1 MQDNSKNM
9 MLAVAC
15 SVALLIVYQLFVLEP
30 AAKRKQA
37 EARARATAEAQAP
50 AGPAAPQAVVTIP
63 REQALAAS
71 PRVPVETPSLRGSI
85 ALKGAR
91 IDDLFLKGYR
101 ESADRNSP
109 LVELLRPEG
118 TAQAYFADF
127 GWLGANLPG
136 LPGGD
141 TQWTLASGSTLA
153 PGAPVALTYRS
164 PEGLLFTR
172 TIGVDDKYLFTV
184 TDTVANQGAVPVTL
198 APYATVQRHGL
209 PTDIGKGA
217 YVAEG
222 AARVFGGTF
231 EQHKYHEWKKH
242 GEYDQSS
249 TGGWLGMN
257 DKYWLAAL
265 IPDQKEPIKATFRV
279 TPVQGLD
286 IYDASY
292 LGQNRTLAPGQQASA
307 TTRLFAGAKVFP
319 VLKHYQSTLGAPDFD
334 KAIDWG
340 MFWFFTRPIFA
351 VLEFFYHHIGN
362 FGLSIMLLTV
372 CVKILFF
379 WPANK
384 SYESMTKMKK
394 VQPELEKLKTRF
406 KDDAAKQQQEMMA
419 LYQREKINPFM
430 GCLPLVVQIPVFWAL
445 LKTQAMSIDMRQAPF
460 FGWIHDLSVRDPTS
474 IWTLFGLIPWDPS
487 HAPLI
492 GTFLAGPLH
501 IGVWPLLMGFTM
513 WLSQAM
519 TPTTGMDPTQQKIMQ
534 FFPLIFTF
542 SLAQFAAGLVIY
554 WSWNN
559 ILSIG
564 QQYVIMRRFKVSNPI
579 DNLLGRLSSRL
590 KPSG

>member
-1 MQDNSKNM
+1 MQDNKNTIIFFV
-9 MLAVAC
+9 LAMAMWLAY
-15 SVALLIVYQLFVLEP
+15 SHWVLEP

-37 EARARATAEAQAP
+37 EAKARATAEALAP
-50 AGPAAPQAVVTIP
+50 AGPAAPQAVISLP
-63 REQALAAS
+63 REQALASS
-71 PRVPVETPSLRGSI
+71 PRIPIETPSLRGSL
-85 ALKGAR
+85 ALRGAR
-91 IDDLFLKGYR
+91 IDDLFLKQYR
-101 ESADRNSP
+101 ETTARNSP
-109 LVELLRPEG
+109 LVELFRPEG
-118 TAQAYFADF
+118 ASQAYFADF

-136 LPGGD
+136 LPGAD
-141 TQWTLASGSTLA
+141 TQWAVAQGSTLG
-153 PGAPVALTYRS
+153 PGTPVVLTYRS
-164 PEGLLFTR
+164 PQGLAFTR

-184 TDTVANQGAVPVTL
+184 TDTVANQGSGPVTL

-209 PTDIGKGA
+209 PTDVGKGA

-231 EQHKYHEWKKH
+231 EQHKYRDWKKK
-242 GEYDQSS
+242 GEYDQAS
-249 TGGWLGMN
+249 TGGWLGIN

-279 TPVQGLD
+279 TPAPGLD

-292 LGQNRTLAPGQQASA
+292 LGQNRTLGPGQQISA
-307 TTRLFAGAKVFP
+307 TSRLFAGAKVYP
-319 VLKHYQSTLGAPDFD
+319 LLKHYQTTLGVVDFD

-340 MFWFFTRPIFA
+340 MFWFFTRPIFS

-362 FGLSIMLLTV
+362 FGLSILLLTV
-372 CVKILFF
+372 CVKLLFF

-445 LKTQAMSIDMRQAPF
+445 LKTQAMAIDMRHAPF
-460 FGWIHDLSVRDPTS
+460 FGWIQDLSAKDPTT
-474 IWTLFGLIPWDPS
+474 IWNLFGLIPWDPS
-487 HAPLI
+487 HAPFI
-492 GTFLAGPLH
+492 GALLAGQLH
-501 IGVWPLLMGFTM
+501 IGVWPLIMGFTM

-559 ILSIG
+559 CLSIG
-564 QQYVIMRRFKVSNPI
+564 QQYVIMRRFKVDNPI
-579 DNLLGRLSSRL
+579 DSLLNRLNSKL
-590 KPSG
+590 KRTE